1 MVNKNFKN
9 KMFHLIEIFG
19 FFFLILNIFLIT
31 NIDNIVLLL
40 GICNNPISVITEFM
54 DGGSLHHYL
63 TKSKLDSKTTHA
75 IIMGISRGMLHLH
88 IEGIIHRDLASRNIL
103 LTSTLQPKI
112 IDFVSFFFCSII
124 PFYSLFIPYS
134 FI

>member
-1 MVNKNFKN
+1 M
-9 KMFHLIEIFG
+9 
-19 FFFLILNIFLIT
+19 
-31 NIDNIVLLL
+31 LLL

-63 TKSKLDSKTTHA
+63 TKSKENLDSKTTHT

-88 IEGIIHRDLASRNIL
+88 IEGIIHRDLAARNIL

-112 IDFVSFFFCSII
+112 SDFVSYFWCIFSI
-124 PFYSLFIPYS
+124 S
-134 FI
+134 F